1 MADQHAGRAEG
12 PVALPSRTCPSGQ
25 SGAGSEVRNGAAA
38 MKLMILDGN
47 SVINRAFY
55 GIRPLTTRDG
65 LPTNAIF
72 GFLNILHRVEAEES
86 PDALCVAFDLKAPTF
101 RHKQYDGY
109 KATRHAM
116 PEELAQQM
124 PVMKEVLRR
133 RCASRSLS
141 ARAGRRTMLSEP
153 SPVSA
158 PRRRGTALSSP
169 ATATACSW
177 WATGSRSSW
186 LSPRVGRRLRRITR
200 RSYSRRSMAL
210 RRRS

>member
-1 MADQHAGRAEG
+1 
-12 PVALPSRTCPSGQ
+12 
-25 SGAGSEVRNGAAA
+25 

-86 PDALCVAFDLKAPTF
+86 PRSALRVAFDLKAPTF

-124 PVMKEVLRR
+124 PVMKEVLQALRIPIFE
-133 RCASRSLS
+133 CEGWEADDVIGTV
-141 ARAGRRTMLSEP
+141 AR
-153 SPVSA
+153 VA

-177 WATGSRSSW
+177 WATGSRSSS
-186 LSPRVGRRLRRITR
+186 LSPRAGRRLRRITR
-200 RSYSRRSMAL
+200 RSCSRRSMAL